1 MDLPDLGSYK
11 QSLFPLS
18 PRPSDGHLPIS
29 LFGQSPFPCL
39 EFSRCAVC
47 SLSGKF
53 SEVSFTLSLCH
64 PLPVAHFPR
73 VATLWRWES
82 KQSMGKRMRG
92 ASRAR
97 VQGRVG
103 REPTCHAGESKKK
116 MWDLGSGFL
125 VPGAFCT
132 LRKQQRV
139 IQVLLQEIM
148 AGTRLRFLFRL
159 PAVPWRMNGL
169 LLEDRSGGA
178 RMDGWKPQSC
188 GSD

>member
-116 MWDLGSGFL
+116 CGTWGLGSWFL
-125 VPGAFCT
+125 ALFALYGNNRESFKCCSKKLWLGQGCAFCFGC
-132 LRKQQRV
+132 
-139 IQVLLQEIM
+139 LLC
-148 AGTRLRFLFRL
+148 L
-159 PAVPWRMNGL
+159 
-169 LLEDRSGGA
+169 GG
-178 RMDGWKPQSC
+178 
-188 GSD
+188 